1 MSTPSI
7 NFGTTLLTSGMRRI
21 GLSIVTRGIRKQAE
35 KTAEKKH
42 PERAAPLVALKQ
54 HKADRKSLNKKS
66 RKLYNTSG
74 TYRAGHIPPPAIGV
88 EPDHLMYMFRKGMQ
102 DTNFIF
108 RNLSK
113 KWGKRYF
120 DFKRGGR
127 ERGRTKQ
134 GDIEEAREKLRLSG
148 DV

>member
-1 MSTPSI
+1 MNPSS
-7 NFGTTLLTSGMRRI
+7 TLLTSGLRRF
-21 GLSIVTRGIRKQAE
+21 GTAFLSKRLAMETE
-35 KTAEKKH
+35 ETAEKKH
-42 PERAAPLVALKQ
+42 PERAAPLVALKK
-54 HKADRKSLNKKS
+54 HKADRKSINKMS

-102 DTNFIF
+102 DTNLIF
-108 RNLSK
+108 RNLNK